1 MCYLNTFYNSVAGE
15 VPPRVLPGPRAPCTY
30 RLRGHHLIDA
40 LLVLLGQD
48 GELPCLLVLQALQ
61 NCLVLTLWS
70 YFQLVI
76 LQCFVL
82 LSLHFACVLELL
94 FDLHFHSLPRKERR
108 EECEGPWAWR
118 GCGLSTWLGW
128 LEPQLPWVCF
138 PQGLTTSSSSA
149 PAAAWPGTAPT
160 QPSSAQGTS
169 ILCPASCRSPSP
181 SPASQNTFAFSQH
194 HSPSM
199 SFPPQPCTMWRLQI

>member
-1 MCYLNTFYNSVAGE
+1 M
-15 VPPRVLPGPRAPCTY
+15 LPGPRAPGAPCTY
-30 RLRGHHLIDA
+30 RLRGHHLVDA
-40 LLVLLGQD
+40 LLILLGQD

-108 EECEGPWAWR
+108 EECEGLWEWR
-118 GCGLSTWLGW
+118 GTSTWMGCW
-128 LEPQLPWVCF
+128 EPQLPCTPLHV
-138 PQGLTTSSSSA
+138 L
-149 PAAAWPGTAPT
+149 PT
-160 QPSSAQGTS
+160 GMNQQHQLRPCCSLAKNRTHSLPSSAQGTS
-169 ILCPASCRSPSP
+169 TLCPCFLQITQPTTCLPKRICFFTA
-181 SPASQNTFAFSQH
+181 
-194 HSPSM
+194 
-199 SFPPQPCTMWRLQI
+199 SFPFHFLPTSTLHYVEAADLRTSEGVTE